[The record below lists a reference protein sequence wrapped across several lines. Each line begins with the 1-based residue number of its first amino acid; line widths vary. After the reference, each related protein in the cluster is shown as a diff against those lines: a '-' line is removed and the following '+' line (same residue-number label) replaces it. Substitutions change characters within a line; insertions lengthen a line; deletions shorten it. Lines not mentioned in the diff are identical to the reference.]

1 MAASPTPFVLQ
12 RGLSDFYVEYELF
25 AALDDPR
32 NRFYALS
39 ALHAAIQDQFN
50 THGVQ
55 IMSPHFMAQPEHAVY
70 VPEAKWFE
78 QPGSAQIDPAARP
91 QRAPSRAA

>member
-1 MAASPTPFVLQ
+1 MLQ

-32 NRFYALS
+32 NRFFALS

-55 IMSPHFMAQPEHAVY
+55 IMSPHFMAQPEQAVY
-70 VPEAKWFE
+70 VPEARWFA

-91 QRAPSRAA
+91 HRAPSRAA